1 VKTVEQQNCILPKEI
16 FEDFEAYYFAY
27 LSEGVPC
34 WNDAILREACEK
46 QWIREKKML
55 PAWTQEECFR
65 ILQTQLEA
73 GGTVLL
79 HVAGNSAA
87 WDSEKTKQLLLTYVT
102 EDLLLL
108 DWDERVDVHTMRR
121 MDQFAE
127 AFFLLECIFPEE
139 FGAFCVKWLP
149 KVPLEHDFV
158 PEKLMKGLIHTQNQQ
173 LERFLTEEIFHR
185 GIQIGLLNYLC
196 ESDVR
201 RDTLYGILKRYFK
214 EAADPEEKQFLGV
227 LLGDYGNPGA
237 ILVLRKYL
245 ETLVQMVPLNMEWC
259 REIASA
265 IYKLGGQYEDI
276 MHI

>member
-1 VKTVEQQNCILPKEI
+1 MSEQQTTILPKEI

-34 WNDAILREACEK
+34 WYDAILRERCEEQWLREQKILPVWTPEACY
-46 QWIREKKML
+46 Q
-55 PAWTQEECFR
+55 

-79 HVAGNSAA
+79 FVARNSAA
-87 WDSEKTKQLLLTYVT
+87 WDCEKTKALLHTYLT
-102 EDLLLL
+102 EDLLFL
-108 DWDERVDVHTMRR
+108 DWEEQVDAPTMRR

-127 AFFLLECIFPEE
+127 AIFLLECVYPED
-139 FGAFCVKWLP
+139 FGEFCVKWLP
-149 KVPLEHDFV
+149 KIPLEHEFV
-158 PEKLMKGLIHTQNQQ
+158 PEKLMKGLLHTQNQQ
-173 LERFLTEEIFHR
+173 IESLLTGDIFHR

-196 ESDVR
+196 ESDIR

-214 EAADPEEKQFLGV
+214 EAADPEERQFLGV

-237 ILVLRKYL
+237 IIVLRKYL
-245 ETLVQMVPLNMEWC
+245 ETLVRQVPLNMEWC

>member
-1 VKTVEQQNCILPKEI
+1 MAEQQPPIFPKEI
-16 FEDFEAYYFAY
+16 FKDFEAYYFAY

-34 WNDAILREACEK
+34 WNDAILRERCEE
-46 QWIREKKML
+46 QWIQEKKML
-55 PAWTQEECFR
+55 PAWTPEECFQ

-73 GGTVLL
+73 GDTVLL
-79 HVAGNSAA
+79 HVARNSAA
-87 WDSEKTKQLLLTYVT
+87 WDGEKTKALLKTYLA
-102 EDLLLL
+102 EDLLVL
-108 DWDERVDVHTMRR
+108 DWEEQVDAPTVRR
-121 MDQFAE
+121 MNQFAE
-127 AFFLLECIFPEE
+127 AFFLLECVYPED
-139 FGAFCVKWLP
+139 FGEFCVEWLP
-149 KVPLEHDFV
+149 KIPLEHEFV
-158 PEKLMKGLIHTQNQQ
+158 PEKLMKGLLHTKNQQ
-173 LERFLTEEIFHR
+173 LECFLTTETFHR

-196 ESDVR
+196 ESDIR

-214 EAADPEEKQFLGV
+214 EAKDAEEKQFLGV

-245 ETLVQMVPLNMEWC
+245 ESLVRQMPLNMEWC